1 MTAAKKTPVS
11 VEDLLRDANIE
22 FEVIEDTFSSKKEVA
37 VATTDSSGVPTVY
50 EAIRNAMADV
60 GFIAK
65 NGYNENQRYK
75 FLGIEAITAEVQ
87 PALIKNGLTIFPNI
101 ISQSAYDREGV
112 NGQGKPTIAHFATVV
127 VEYTIVGPAG
137 DSITA
142 TMVGEASDT
151 ADKAM
156 NKALA
161 TAAKYF
167 FKQFF
172 WIPTGDEDPDAFHEE
187 QAPSFTPAPRP
198 AAPTLNN
205 VVAGAARKATGE
217 SQSIGG
223 GKKASEPQTRA
234 IWAITHKSLGMDD
247 DAMWDTI
254 ESIIN
259 RRDVKLTNLTMDE
272 AKVVIE
278 SLKTAQGQE

>member
-1 MTAAKKTPVS
+1 MTTKKIVNP
-11 VEDLLRDANIE
+11 DLTALLESANIA
-22 FEVIEDTFSSKKEVA
+22 FEEV
-37 VATTDSSGVPTVY
+37 VDGIATEGETLMTTTPQGVPTVY

-65 NGYNENQRYK
+65 NGYNENQKYK

-87 PALIKNGLTIFPNI
+87 PALIKNGLTIYPNI
-101 ISQSAYDREGV
+101 VSQSSYDREGV
-112 NGQGKPTIAHFATVV
+112 NSAGKPTIAHFATVV

-137 DSITA
+137 DKVSA

-187 QAPSFTPAPRP
+187 QSYTSYQQPEARP
-198 AAPTLNN
+198 ATQPSSSLGS
-205 VVAGAARKATGE
+205 VVRAGAAKVAAGKA
-217 SQSIGG
+217 
-223 GKKASEPQTRA
+223 ASEAQTRA
-234 IWAITHKSLGMDD
+234 IWAITHKGLGMDD
-247 DAMWDTI
+247 LAMWDAI
-254 ESIIN
+254 EAIVS
-259 RRDVKLTNLTMDE
+259 RKVEKLTDLTMDE
-272 AKVVIE
+272 AKVLIE
-278 SLKTAQGQE
+278 NFKSLQEG

>member
-1 MTAAKKTPVS
+1 MTAAKITPP
-11 VEDLLRDANIE
+11 DLTQLLEAANIS
-22 FEVIEDTFSSKKEVA
+22 FEEVDMTEYEEGTNNMTA
-37 VATTDSSGVPTVY
+37 SNSGLPTVY
-50 EAIRNAMADV
+50 EAVRGAMEDV

-87 PALIKNGLTIFPNI
+87 PALIKNGLTIYPNI

-112 NGQGKPTIAHFATVV
+112 NSSGKATIAHFATVV

-137 DSITA
+137 DTIVS

-172 WIPTGDEDPDAFHEE
+172 WIPTGDEDPDASHEE
-187 QAPSFTPAPRP
+187 QSYSSYQEPVRKQAPQSLSDTVR
-198 AAPTLNN
+198 AAAGKPTQA
-205 VVAGAARKATGE
+205 VSVG
-217 SQSIGG
+217 GG
-223 GKKASEPQTRA
+223 GKMASEAQTRA
-234 IWAITHKSLGMDD
+234 IWAITHKGLSMDD
-247 DAMWDTI
+247 PQMWDAI
-254 ESIIN
+254 DAVIH
-259 RRDVKLTNLTMDE
+259 RRSDKLTDLSMDE
-272 AKVVIE
+272 AKILIE
-278 SLKTAQGQE
+278 HFKSLQ